1 MDCMPTDRNAPVI
14 AVLLL
19 LSIFTGLVRLGE
31 IVAQKSVPT
40 VDRCDDVSVDYRE
53 VFLAS
58 RYLQLGWNPYE
69 APRYVYPPLPAQLN
83 LLATHLPYEVVKYLV
98 PFAVLASVLGA
109 LVLLNRTFAPP
120 DGRAD
125 TVFVLATA
133 GILSLS
139 YPFQFL
145 FDRGNLDGFVLL
157 LVATGLFALDR
168 AGGLS
173 GLLFGLAVALKVYP
187 ILLALPLVAKGRWKA
202 VAAMAALLF
211 VLFELSMELWLFFL
225 QDRVLDRGSQFR
237 LDENGSLAATLGYV
251 EWLLRRALGTQAG
264 TLAEVGPSSLWRPT
278 YLTLLA
284 LMVWRDARTRSS
296 DRRHLCADLALYF
309 PFMIAV
315 PQLAYHYQLVWLLGL
330 LPVVGW
336 LWMSAEG
343 RAERI
348 SLVAMTFGIALSQFP
363 AVAMHKMI
371 GSVLPQAVPGGGL
384 LMAMLGAVAV
394 KWTRAAPGA
403 TPCPTDACAG
413 RTPGSRCD
421 GAPLRYAA
429 RLTRRT

>member
-1 MDCMPTDRNAPVI
+1 MPTDRNAPVI

-31 IVAQKSVPT
+31 IVAQKSVAT
-40 VDRCDDVSVDYRE
+40 VARCDDVSVDYRE

-58 RYLQLGWNPYE
+58 WYLSLGWNPYE

-83 LLATHLPYEVVKYLV
+83 VAATRLPYDVVKYLV
-98 PFAVLASVLGA
+98 PLAVLGSVLAA
-109 LVLLNRTFAPP
+109 LMLLQRTFAPP
-120 DGRAD
+120 GGRAG
-125 TVFVLATA
+125 TVFTLASV

-157 LVATGLFALDR
+157 LVATGLYALDR

-173 GLLFGLAVALKVYP
+173 GLLLGLAVALKVYP
-187 ILLALPLVAKGRWKA
+187 ALLAVPLVAKGRWKP

-211 VLFELSMELWLFFL
+211 VLFQLSMELWLFFL

-251 EWLLRRALGTQAG
+251 EWVVRRVLGARAS
-264 TLAEVGPSSLWRPT
+264 TLEEVGPSSLWRPT

-284 LMVWRDARTRSS
+284 LMVWRDVRTRSS
-296 DRRHLCADLALYF
+296 DHRQTCADVALYF
-309 PFMIAV
+309 PFMIAA

-330 LPVVGW
+330 LPAVGW
-336 LWMSAEG
+336 LWTSADG
-343 RAERI
+343 RAQRI
-348 SLVAMTFGIALSQFP
+348 SVVVATFGIALSQFP
-363 AVAMHKMI
+363 AVAMHELL
-371 GSVLPQAVPGGGL
+371 GSVLPHVVPGAGL
-384 LMAMLGAVAV
+384 LIVMLGAVAV
-394 KWTRAAPGA
+394 KWTRSVQGAA
-403 TPCPTDACAG
+403 PCPTDAGAG
-413 RTPGSRCD
+413 TAPRVRCD
-421 GAPLRYAA
+421 GAPLRYAW